1 MIIRPVTEE
10 DFGEIIRMNTESEE
24 FLNSQ
29 ASLTVSE
36 LRRLSAIAT
45 YFKVACLD
53 DAVAGFLIAV
63 RSDIAHDDPNFR
75 WFSARYPEFLYIDRI
90 IIDARAR
97 GRGVGR
103 AMYTDLFA
111 AARELGTARL
121 TCEIDCDPPNHAS
134 SIFHAHFGV
143 SEAGRHAVDGGKKTV
158 SLQVA
163 PVRAQAPVLR

>member
-10 DFGEIIRMNTESEE
+10 DFGGIIRINTEAEQ

-36 LRRLSAIAT
+36 LRRLSAIAA

-53 DAVAGFLIAV
+53 DVVAGFLVAV

-75 WFSARYPEFLYIDRI
+75 WFAARYPEFLYIDRI
-90 IIDARAR
+90 IVDARAR

-103 AMYTDLFA
+103 ALYTDLFT
-111 AARELGTARL
+111 AARELGATTLA
-121 TCEIDCDPPNHAS
+121 CEIDCDPPNHAS
-134 SIFHAHFGV
+134 TKFHAGFGFREV
-143 SEAGRHAVDGGKKTV
+143 GRHEVDDGKKTV

-163 PVRAQAPVLR
+163 SVASSRM